1 MSKKTDAGSPV
12 DWLDFA
18 GSDLEAVNLLS
29 KQNVAFRVCRSKLAE
44 ALEKILKADL
54 ISRGWVLEKTH
65 DLQRLADFLNGYDH
79 PQAEKV
85 QGVIDE
91 LAEAYTQS
99 RYPGFDLDD
108 SEDWEGLKGFIR
120 SVEEYCD
127 TVAKNLKQNSM
138 SPPKAENQPI
148 MDAANNNTSA
158 VSQNPSA
165 PPPVVTKQSSP
176 SSGNH

>member
-1 MSKKTDAGSPV
+1 MSKKTDAGSPG

-18 GSDLEAVNLLS
+18 SADLEAVNLLA

-65 DLQRLADFLNGYDH
+65 DLQRLADFLNEYDQSQTEKI
-79 PQAEKV
+79 QA
-85 QGVIDE
+85 VIDE

-108 SEDWEGLKGFIR
+108 SEDWQGLAAFIQTVEIYRISVGSKLTNVLSHPSEKSRSDEKKNQTPSPQQAKSSVIIDSPAEG
-120 SVEEYCD
+120 
-127 TVAKNLKQNSM
+127 AK
-138 SPPKAENQPI
+138 
-148 MDAANNNTSA
+148 
-158 VSQNPSA
+158 
-165 PPPVVTKQSSP
+165 
-176 SSGNH
+176 